1 MEGTSSNEDAD
12 EGAPTSLKNVLTDL
26 NYEQYEDG
34 FIEAG
39 CNDLE
44 QAMYLDLED
53 LVDDIGMKKLHAKQF
68 MRYLSEFE

>member
-1 MEGTSSNEDAD
+1 MSI
-12 EGAPTSLKNVLTDL
+12 LIDL

-53 LVDDIGMKKLHAKQF
+53 LVDDIGMKKLHANQF
-68 MRYLSEFE
+68 MHYLSELERTD